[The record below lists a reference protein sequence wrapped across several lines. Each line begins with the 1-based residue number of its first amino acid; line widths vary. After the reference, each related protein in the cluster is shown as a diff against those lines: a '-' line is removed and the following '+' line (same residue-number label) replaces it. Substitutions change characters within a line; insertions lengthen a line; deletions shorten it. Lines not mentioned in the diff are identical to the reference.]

1 MGTGGLALPCEVSE
15 FVNVESV
22 DACAL
27 EVLELG
33 SNESVASIGS
43 VSWLPEVGPSPE
55 VGAVGW
61 LDPDLS
67 AEVLLWLF
75 LDFGF
80 SIR

>member
-1 MGTGGLALPCEVSE
+1 M
-15 FVNVESV
+15 NVESV

-43 VSWLPEVGPSPE
+43 VSWLIEVGPSPE
-55 VGAVGW
+55 VGVVGW

>member
-1 MGTGGLALPCEVSE
+1 M
-15 FVNVESV
+15 NVESV

-43 VSWLPEVGPSPE
+43 ISWLIEVGPSPE
-55 VGAVGW
+55 VGVVGW
-61 LDPDLS
+61 FDPDLS